1 MSKDN
6 KNVENFML
14 EFINKE
20 PERLTEEYKEFFK
33 YSKKFKERF
42 GREPYIAEP
51 GGSIEQ
57 TIRAIKICLKKDK
70 DIFDELLYPDKYGK
84 DVKF

>member
-14 EFINKE
+14 EFINRE
-20 PERLTEEYKEFFK
+20 QEQLTEEEIEFFK

-42 GREPYIAEP
+42 GREPYIAEL

-57 TIRAIKICLKKDK
+57 TINAIKICLKKDK
-70 DIFDELLYPDKYGK
+70 DILDELLFPNKYGEN
-84 DVKF
+84 VKF

>member
-1 MSKDN
+1 MSN
-6 KNVENFML
+6 KNEEVERCML
-14 EFINKE
+14 EFIKQE
-20 PERLTEEYKEFFK
+20 PEKLTDEYTEFIE

-51 GGSIEQ
+51 GGSIEK
-57 TIRAIKICLKKDK
+57 TIKAIKICLKKDK
-70 DIFDELLYPDKYGK
+70 DILDKLLYPNKYGK